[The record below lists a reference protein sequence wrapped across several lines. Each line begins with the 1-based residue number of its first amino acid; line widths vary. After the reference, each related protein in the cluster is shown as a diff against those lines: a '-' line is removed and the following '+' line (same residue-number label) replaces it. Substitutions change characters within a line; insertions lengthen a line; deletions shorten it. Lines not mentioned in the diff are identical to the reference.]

1 MWGSSVWGFSESTV
15 RGEGVSLLAVARALR
30 VHTVCKRTSA
40 VCRENADCVYF
51 SPEPAGSGG
60 GEREAGAA
68 RPKLAFR
75 SGEHHRGAAGALK
88 PAAPA
93 RPSFHAPAVTG
104 RGQRKPRPRLL
115 GMNQDVSLHTCAF
128 SSAQRPSFRARLVSA
143 SHLSRASLQKN
154 PSWLLPLMDVKYPHM
169 AASG

>member
-1 MWGSSVWGFSESTV
+1 MCVWAGAGRVGVLLLAQSPAKGRPSWEDLVRLDTLPTPPGLRPEEAATFFAGKVLWGSSVWGFSESTV

-75 SGEHHRGAAGALK
+75 SGETDLRS
-88 PAAPA
+88 
-93 RPSFHAPAVTG
+93 PSFPPPPAWPC
-104 RGQRKPRPRLL
+104 PR
-115 GMNQDVSLHTCAF
+115 A
-128 SSAQRPSFRARLVSA
+128 
-143 SHLSRASLQKN
+143 
-154 PSWLLPLMDVKYPHM
+154 PSWLQP
-169 AASG
+169 AQQEEGI